1 MKSAQ
6 VKNIGKLIKKA
17 NIRPKPDKELTYLN
31 AQQTETIWQ
40 MEIGK
45 ENERKQRTP
54 GVNISYPSSAVAVVF
69 GGHLSAR
76 ATFRLDR
83 KPPAIRPCV

>member
-1 MKSAQ
+1 MQGQISTGA
-6 VKNIGKLIKKA
+6 
-17 NIRPKPDKELTYLN
+17 
-31 AQQTETIWQ
+31 
-40 MEIGK
+40 
-45 ENERKQRTP
+45 
-54 GVNISYPSSAVAVVF
+54 NISYPSSAAAVVF